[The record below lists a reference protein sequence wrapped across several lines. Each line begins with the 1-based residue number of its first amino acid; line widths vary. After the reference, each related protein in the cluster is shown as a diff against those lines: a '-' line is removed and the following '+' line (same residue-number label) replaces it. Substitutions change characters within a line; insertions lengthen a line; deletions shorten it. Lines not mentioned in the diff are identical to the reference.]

1 MTAAFTAKETVRMA
15 LIVPSLSFHN
25 GLEVFN
31 TYSRIIH
38 KRLYFIFYILMH
50 CANGRKIKIK
60 LKKELLLKVKI
71 KIKKELF
78 A

>member
-1 MTAAFTAKETVRMA
+1 M
-15 LIVPSLSFHN
+15 
-25 GLEVFN
+25 G

-60 LKKELLLKVKI
+60 LKNELLLKVKI

-78 A
+78 AYLISLV